1 MAKNTNSTAFRR
13 IDVDKYSED
22 NYKEDVENETITEG
36 PKESEVNSLI
46 SQNKQID
53 ALKYVLANS
62 PLGNKNQ
69 AVRDAALTLALRVM
83 LSFKTSQIEEAVK
96 QLDYEQRDILMKYI
110 YRGFEV
116 PNEKSSA
123 QLLVWHDRV
132 FNQSGV
138 GSVVRVLTDKKKV

>member
-1 MAKNTNSTAFRR
+1 MAKNTNSNAFRR

-36 PKESEVNSLI
+36 PSEKEVMSFI
-46 SQNKQID
+46 TQNKLLD
-53 ALKYVLANS
+53 GLKYILANS
-62 PLGNKNQ
+62 PLGNKNP

-132 FNQSGV
+132 FNHSGV

>member
-1 MAKNTNSTAFRR
+1 MAKNTNSTAFRK

-22 NYKEDVENETITEG
+22 NYKEDIDNETVAAG
-36 PKESEVNSLI
+36 PNENEVNSFI
-46 SQNKQID
+46 SQNRQLD

-69 AVRDAALTLALRVM
+69 AVRDAALQVALRVL
-83 LSFKTSQIEEAVK
+83 LSFKQNSIEEAVK

-110 YRGFEV
+110 YRGFEI

-123 QLLVWHDRV
+123 VLLVWHDKV
-132 FNQSGV
+132 YAQSGV
-138 GSVVRVLTDKKKV
+138 GSIVRVLTDKKKV

>member
-1 MAKNTNSTAFRR
+1 MAKNTHSTAFRR

-22 NYKEDVENETITEG
+22 NYKEDAENETITEG
-36 PKESEVNSLI
+36 PGESEVMSLI
-46 SQNKQID
+46 SQNKQIE
-53 ALKYVLANS
+53 ALKYVLANA

-96 QLDYEQRDILMKYI
+96 QLDNEQRDILMKYI

-132 FNQSGV
+132 FNHSGV
-138 GSVVRVLTDKKKV
+138 GSIVRVLTDKKKV